1 MEKPKITQEII
12 EYFDYFKCEDYIIW
26 AYNDISE
33 RVMKKFWGHLIEYN
47 NVNNGSFFWID
58 FDYKPS
64 NEDVSTVWEAFKT
77 EFAPNGGS
85 IKFMASW

>member
-1 MEKPKITQEII
+1 MEKPKPIVKII
-12 EYFDYFKCEDYIIW
+12 EYLDYFECCDYIIW
-26 AYNDISE
+26 ANNDISD
-33 RVMKKFWGHLIEYN
+33 RNMKKFWTYLCEYN
-47 NVNNGSFFWID
+47 SVNNGSFFWID

-64 NEDVSTVWEAFKT
+64 DENIAIIWEAFKI